1 MKIKNALLSVSDKSG
16 LRELAQCLQSMNV
29 NIISTGG
36 TGRMLEEYNI
46 PNTKIEDF
54 SGKKEILGGRV
65 KTLGYELY
73 AGLLFQREENSDT
86 EEIKS
91 LGIEPI
97 DLVVC
102 NLYPFA
108 KSLSKR
114 SDYASLIENIDIGG
128 PCMIRAAA
136 KNHKY
141 VTVLSSPAQYPEF
154 IEEFTKN
161 KSTSLSL
168 RRSLAVDAFGGV
180 ARYDQMI
187 ATGLAFES
195 EKENIKPQGT
205 SYSLLR
211 YGENPHQKGIAFY
224 NQSTSLGSAQVV
236 QGKAMSYN
244 NYLDADAAYN
254 TLLELNS
261 TLTGLYSTVI
271 IKHGNPC
278 GVSSSTNELESF
290 LNAWNGD
297 PVSAFGSVIAVN
309 YKLDSKVAH
318 ELASRFVEVILAPEI
333 TKDARKI
340 LAQKKNLRL
349 IDTSKIDRTFDFYHV
364 KSVTGGTLVQE
375 KDRKCVAEF
384 KKVTDFQDNLDHNLA
399 LFSNICVKGLK
410 SNAIC
415 LTKKLQN
422 GFMLVG
428 AGMGNPNRL
437 ISTIQAFEKAKAN
450 GFEDF
455 SDVYLTSDAF
465 FPFPDNVEL
474 ASEFKLNTIIQPG
487 GSIKDNLVIKAAN
500 KNNINMYFT
509 GQRHFNH

>member
-1 MKIKNALLSVSDKSG
+1 MKIKNALLSVSDKTG
-16 LRELAQCLQSMNV
+16 LKELAQFLISKEIR
-29 NIISTGG
+29 IISTGG

-46 PNTKIEDF
+46 PYTKIEDF
-54 SGKKEILGGRV
+54 SGKKEILSGRV

-73 AGLLFQREENSDT
+73 AGLLFQREENADV
-86 EEIKS
+86 EEIEK
-91 LGIEPI
+91 LNIESI

-108 KSLSKR
+108 KNLANR
-114 SDYASLIENIDIGG
+114 SDYNSLIENIDIGG

-141 VTVLSSPAQYPEF
+141 VTVLSSPEQYFDF
-154 IEEFTKN
+154 IEEYEKIGE
-161 KSTSLSL
+161 TSLAL

-187 ATGLAFES
+187 ATGLAFQSDVED
-195 EKENIKPQGT
+195 IKPQGK

-297 PVSAFGSVIAVN
+297 PISAFGSVIAVN
-309 YKLDSKVAH
+309 YRIDSMVAS
-318 ELASRFVEVILAPEI
+318 ELANRFVEVVLAPEI
-333 TKDARKI
+333 SKEAREI
-340 LAQKKNLRL
+340 LAKKKNLRL
-349 IDTSKIDRTFDFYHV
+349 IDTSKIDRSFDFYHV

-375 KDRKCVAEF
+375 KDSKCFAEF
-384 KKVTDFQDNLDHNLA
+384 KKVTNFQDNLDHNLA

-415 LTKKLQN
+415 LTKKLDN

-437 ISTIQAFEKAKAN
+437 ISTTQAFEKAKAN

-455 SDVYLTSDAF
+455 SEVYLTSDAF

-474 ASEFKLNTIIQPG
+474 ASEFNLNTIIQPG
-487 GSIKDNLVIKAAN
+487 GSIKDNLVIEAAN